1 LIYRICCNGAKVKPD
16 LKHKLKNI
24 ELQDAWF
31 NEEFLQ
37 TQLQNTLN
45 ILPKELATTIRADL
59 GKNFIQQ
66 IINTLKFAKRYQKL
80 LAENATP
87 EKRDTFEYKQSMLHP
102 LLGWP
107 QYLEI

>member
-1 LIYRICCNGAKVKPD
+1 
-16 LKHKLKNI
+16 
-24 ELQDAWF
+24 
-31 NEEFLQ
+31 
-37 TQLQNTLN
+37 LN
-45 ILPKELATTIRADL
+45 ILSNELTTTIRANL